1 MCKEKK
7 RTKKTCKHY
16 KERTKEK
23 APPKK
28 ITLALKRAVAR
39 SKHWFIASVVI
50 GYFALTY
57 EGGLCSYPVCFI
69 FNSKK

>member
-16 KERTKEK
+16 KERTQEK
-23 APPKK
+23 APPPKK

-69 FNSKK
+69 

>member
-23 APPKK
+23 VPQKDYS
-28 ITLALKRAVAR
+28 R
-39 SKHWFIASVVI
+39 S
-50 GYFALTY
+50 
-57 EGGLCSYPVCFI
+57 
-69 FNSKK
+69 

>member
-23 APPKK
+23 APPKR
-28 ITLALKRAVAR
+28 LLSPLKGQLHVP
-39 SKHWFIASVVI
+39 SIDMMQV
-50 GYFALTY
+50 
-57 EGGLCSYPVCFI
+57 
-69 FNSKK
+69 